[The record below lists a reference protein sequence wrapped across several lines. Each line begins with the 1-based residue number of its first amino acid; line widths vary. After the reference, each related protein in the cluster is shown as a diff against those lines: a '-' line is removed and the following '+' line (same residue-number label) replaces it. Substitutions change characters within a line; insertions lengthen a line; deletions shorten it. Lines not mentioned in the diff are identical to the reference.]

1 MLRSKRQVAVKA
13 LSLLLAGCATS
24 AIEMAPGRP
33 DRPWTPRVD
42 AAGEIVAGEKP
53 AAAPAGEASY
63 VLPPNSRV
71 AEPPPP
77 MQPDHVQSDHERV
90 YSLPELID
98 IAQSNNPLT
107 RVAWNNAREIALAAG
122 IVRSAYLPM
131 LTASVIGGRQSSHD
145 HSSAAGISVDNDVT
159 GDGVISALSL
169 QWLLFDFGERAA
181 VNNVAEQA
189 SVISN
194 IAFDAAHQQVI
205 YEVSLAFYAHAAAR
219 ARVDAATRSLLN
231 AEEVQDAAEQRRAH
245 GIGTVVEVS
254 QARQAT
260 AQAALIKVQ
269 AEGAAENSYQA
280 LVGAMGISPLTRLK
294 IAGTA
299 DRKLPAA
306 VPDSLEHI
314 IADALGRRPDVL
326 TAYAAERASEESIR
340 AARAAFLPKFF
351 LSATGAYNSGHLDV
365 TAIPSISE
373 QLPTVNLSQHRYG
386 TTIFAGVTLP
396 IFDGA
401 TRAARLKQA
410 EAKADSASTTLLRTR
425 EDAVRQIVIAANTLR
440 TSLSANDAA
449 TALAAA
455 AQTTFDAALAAYR
468 NGVGPITD
476 VTIAESQLLQARTVS
491 TDAHSAA
498 LSSAATFAL
507 AAGALGSAPQ

>member
-1 MLRSKRQVAVKA
+1 MLRSKRQVAIQA
-13 LSLLLAGCATS
+13 LSLLLAGCATT
-24 AIEMAPGRP
+24 AIEMAPDRA

-53 AAAPAGEASY
+53 AAATAQGASY

-71 AEPPPP
+71 ADLPPPLA
-77 MQPDHVQSDHERV
+77 PDHVQPGQEHV

-107 RVAWNNAREIALAAG
+107 RVAWNNAREVALAAG
-122 IVRSAYLPM
+122 IARSAYLPR
-131 LTASVIGGRQSSHD
+131 LSASVIGGRQSSHD
-145 HSSAAGISVDNDVT
+145 HSSVSGISVDNDVT
-159 GDGVISALSL
+159 ADGAISALSL

-181 VNNVAEQA
+181 INNAADQA

-194 IAFDAAHQQVI
+194 IAFDAAHQQVV
-205 YEVSLAFYAHAAAR
+205 YEVSLTFYAHAAAR
-219 ARVDAATRSLLN
+219 ARVDAATRSLRN
-231 AEEVQDAAEQRRAH
+231 AKEVQEAAEQRRAH
-245 GIGTVVEVS
+245 DVGTVIEVS

-260 AQAALIKVQ
+260 AQATLVKVQ

-280 LVGAMGISPLTRLK
+280 LIGAIGVSPLTRLR
-294 IAGTA
+294 IADIA

-314 IADALGRRPDVL
+314 ISEALGRRPDVL
-326 TAYAAERASEESIR
+326 TAYAAQRASEESIR

-365 TAIPSISE
+365 TSIPSIGE
-373 QLPTVNLSQHRYG
+373 QLPTVNLSEHRYG
-386 TTIFAGVTLP
+386 TTIFAGVTMP
-396 IFDGA
+396 IYDGG
-401 TRAARLKQA
+401 TRAARLRQA
-410 EAKADSASTTLLRTR
+410 EAKADSASTVLLRTR
-425 EDAVRQIVIAANTLR
+425 EDAVRQIVVAANTLR

-455 AQTTFDAALAAYR
+455 AQTTFDAALASYR
-468 NGVGPITD
+468 NGVGSITD
-476 VTIAESQLLQARTVS
+476 VTIAESQLLQAQTIS
-491 TDAHSAA
+491 SDAHSAA